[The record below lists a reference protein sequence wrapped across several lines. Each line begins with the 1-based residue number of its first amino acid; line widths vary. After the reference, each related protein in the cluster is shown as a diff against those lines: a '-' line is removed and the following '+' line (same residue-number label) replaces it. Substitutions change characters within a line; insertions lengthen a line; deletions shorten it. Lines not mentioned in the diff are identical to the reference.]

1 MKVKNDISYGSV
13 DITEELSREVPK
25 VRTTMFLD
33 IELKNLLKAEASEK
47 GIKYQQLIREILK
60 SHFSEKDSLEDRIK
74 KLESIILKEA

>member
-1 MKVKNDISYGSV
+1 VKNDIGYGDV
-13 DITEELSREVPK
+13 DITEELSKEVPK

-33 IELKNLLKAEASEK
+33 IELKNLLKSEAADK

-60 SHFSEKDSLEDRIK
+60 SHFSEKESLEDRIK

>member
-1 MKVKNDISYGSV
+1 MKNDISYGSV

>member
-1 MKVKNDISYGSV
+1 MKNDISYGSV

-33 IELKNLLKAEASEK
+33 IELKNLLKAEAYEK

>member
-1 MKVKNDISYGSV
+1 MKNDIGYGDV
-13 DITEELSREVPK
+13 DITEELSKEVPK

-33 IELKNLLKAEASEK
+33 IELKNLLKSEAADK

-60 SHFSEKDSLEDRIK
+60 SHFSEKESLEDRIK